1 MENGEISEMTLSMSS
16 TEAKQVGYKHLLSP
30 CVGTLWQSSSWIRET
45 ATQSTGHV
53 GTNREDAE
61 WSHTAQ
67 IDMPS
72 FFLPRSLIENKSL
85 AILLSVTHSQKR
97 WFMNTWCSMALTILL
112 LWRTI
117 LRKTAS
123 CMKESAWTKL
133 PRCFP
138 WSINISAR
146 EIPRLFL

>member
-30 CVGTLWQSSSWIRET
+30 CVRDPVTGLNLDSRNCYTVHWPRRHKTLK
-45 ATQSTGHV
+45 
-53 GTNREDAE
+53 
-61 WSHTAQ
+61 SHTAQ

-97 WFMNTWCSMALTILL
+97 WFMNTWCMMALTILL

-117 LRKTAS
+117 LRTTMS
-123 CMKESAWTKL
+123 YVKESAWTKL
-133 PRCFP
+133 SRYFP
-138 WSINISAR
+138 WSRKISAR
-146 EIPRLFL
+146 EIPRLIL

>member
-16 TEAKQVGYKHLLSP
+16 TEAKQVGYHD
-30 CVGTLWQSSSWIRET
+30 VWRTLWQGSSWIRET
-45 ATQSTGHV
+45 DTHSTRHV
-53 GTNREDAE
+53 GTKREDAE

-67 IDMPS
+67 IDMSS

-97 WFMNTWCSMALTILL
+97 WFINTWCRTALTILL

-117 LRKTAS
+117 LRMTTS
-123 CMKESAWTKL
+123 YMKESAWTQL

-138 WSINISAR
+138 WSIKISAS
-146 EIPRLFL
+146 EIPRFIL